1 MKIGSLMVNPS
12 VLAEARILTDSD
24 SGKTYFLNATG
35 GFTVTLPVPRAGINF
50 EFIIKTSPTTGDYS
64 IRTNANAEIIFGK
77 VITSNVKNASDS
89 SSDIVGSKR
98 VIFSFTDSKVG
109 DSMEFISDGTYWYV
123 VGYCSS
129 YEAIRMESS
138 SVSPSASSSISPST
152 SPSVSPSTSPSVS
165 PSISPSSS

>member
-1 MKIGSLMVNPS
+1 MKIGSLMVKPS
-12 VLAEARILTDSD
+12 ILGESMTLTDSD

-50 EFIIKTSPTTGDYS
+50 EFIIKTTPTTGDYS
-64 IRTNANAEIIFGK
+64 IRTNANAEVIFGK

-89 SSDIVGSKR
+89 STDIVGSKR

-138 SVSPSASSSISPST
+138 SRSPST
-152 SPSVSPSTSPSVS
+152 SPSTSPSVS